1 MKARKIS
8 RIRLTDNLWGYAFVF
23 IPLLGMAIFVV
34 IPFCMT
40 LYSGFTNW
48 PLGQSIFSARWIGVK
63 NYVDMFKNQ
72 MFWKSLSNT
81 FYYMLGIPIGIA
93 LSLLLAALM
102 NRNTPGETI
111 FRVIYYTPVITSVVA
126 VSFVFQRLFMTDGG
140 IVNTYLQFIG
150 ITNPPRWLSDPRYTK
165 WVIIVMTV
173 WKGIGGS
180 IILYIAGM
188 QGISPTFYEAAQIDG
203 ASPIYIFRKITFPL
217 LMPVTFYM
225 IVTSIIGGAQIYV
238 EPRLIFTD
246 NGPANSTFSTVIYLY
261 DHTFR
266 QSRAGYGSAIA
277 MVLSIIVFI
286 VTAIQLYINGQG
298 AGHDRKN
305 VKKNR

>member
-1 MKARKIS
+1 MA
-8 RIRLTDNLWGYAFVF
+8 
-23 IPLLGMAIFVV
+23 IPLLGMVVFVV

-40 LYSGFTNW
+40 LYSSFTNW
-48 PLGQSIFSARWIGVK
+48 PLGQSIFSARWIGFK
-63 NYVDMFKNQ
+63 NYVDMFNTEL
-72 MFWKSLSNT
+72 FWKSLANT
-81 FYYMLGIPIGIA
+81 FYYMLGIPIGIV
-93 LSLLLAALM
+93 LSLFLASLM

-126 VSFVFQRLFMTDGG
+126 VSFIFQRLFMTDGG
-140 IVNTYLQFIG
+140 IINIYLQALG
-150 ITNPPRWLSDPRYTK
+150 IANPPRWLSDPRYTK
-165 WVIIVMTV
+165 WVIIIMSV
-173 WKGIGGS
+173 WKGLGGS

-188 QGISPTFYEAAQIDG
+188 QGISPTFYEAAKIDG
-203 ASPIYIFRKITFPL
+203 AGPFHIFRRITFPL

-225 IVTSIIGGAQIYV
+225 LVTSVIGGAQIYV

-266 QSRAGYGSAIA
+266 NSRAGFGSAVA

-286 VTAIQLYINGQG
+286 VTAIQLHYFRQG
-298 AGHDRKN
+298 AGNDAKK